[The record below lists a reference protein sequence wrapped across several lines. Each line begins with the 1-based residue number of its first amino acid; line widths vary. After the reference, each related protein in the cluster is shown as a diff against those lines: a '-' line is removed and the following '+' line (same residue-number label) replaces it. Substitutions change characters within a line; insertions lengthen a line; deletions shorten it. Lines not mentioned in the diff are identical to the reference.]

1 MPDQLSTNTNS
12 LSVMFPCFQEE
23 AKPALPPH
31 LQAAI
36 RNNPGVAGSG
46 NKGEL
51 SWLMR
56 TTYISNDTADRRH
69 QGISE
74 KRARA
79 TKQAQAAE
87 EAPELDSLEAQMQT
101 IEV

>member
-1 MPDQLSTNTNS
+1 MPGRRMSSVLHWLSC
-12 LSVMFPCFQEE
+12 LQEE

-36 RNNPGVAGSG
+36 KNNPGVSGTG

-79 TKQAQAAE
+79 TKQAQEAD
-87 EAPELDSLEAQMQT
+87 EAPELDSAEAQMQA